1 DELAINTANSSSPHF
16 LVEVYGASRE
26 LHPIVRDEVYRV
38 ASEALRNAFLHAHAR
53 QIEVEIRYEDGE
65 LLATIRDDGKGIDPQ
80 VLAGKA
86 GHFGL
91 PGMHER
97 AKLVGGRLEVRSERN
112 QGTEIQLS
120 IPAGNAYTELA
131 RGGWRRRSLSRK
143 RKDKE
148 INIGS

>member
-1 DELAINTANSSSPHF
+1 MPRPTAPGIQAADSGRRQRHQADRP
-16 LVEVYGASRE
+16 
-26 LHPIVRDEVYRV
+26 
-38 ASEALRNAFLHAHAR
+38 AF
-53 QIEVEIRYEDGE
+53 VEIRYKDGE
-65 LLATIRDDGKGIDPQ
+65 LLVTIRDDGKGIDPQ

-97 AKLVGGRLEVRSERN
+97 AKLVGGRLEVWSKRN

-131 RGGWRRRSLSRK
+131 RGGWRRLSLSRK

-148 INIGS
+148 DQYRVVRRALAWRIDVREQTSIYGC